1 MNELEFKK
9 MSKYSKINR
18 QMKLSNSLRIVA
30 VACLFFSIAY
40 CQGTKNIENIDKSQA
55 IVTNI
60 VWFISMAVLVLL
72 YIKDSKLVKNN
83 KTLEFD
89 IYKMEVEDL
98 EDKKEIARITG
109 EILSDSVLNKQI
121 DVPDDKVFLPIVF
134 YCILLLVD
142 IIVRISLIGII

>member
-1 MNELEFKK
+1 M
-9 MSKYSKINR
+9 
-18 QMKLSNSLRIVA
+18 
-30 VACLFFSIAY
+30 
-40 CQGTKNIENIDKSQA
+40 
-55 IVTNI
+55 
-60 VWFISMAVLVLL
+60 L
-72 YIKDSKLVKNN
+72 YIKDSTLVKNN

-109 EILSDSVLNKQI
+109 EILSDSALNKQI
-121 DVPDDKVFLPIVF
+121 DVPEDKVSLPIMF